1 MRRNSNIIGPRQG
14 VTTNNGNGVHDTF
27 DNYNAR
33 VLDNWPTVLKIE
45 SVTNSSGTQTENTVY
60 SHSVTSSGLVANETL
75 YWKIVDGTTT
85 STDFYLGAVQGTF
98 TQIAS
103 TQSGTFSIEHDFIGD
118 PNKST
123 RTYTF
128 QILRGGYSGDVLYE
142 SNTITI
148 LKPALLNLFWT
159 PSAINEGVSSSLGF
173 NLSNVGTNRTR
184 NFTLTNTGSA
194 SAADFNGSLPLSRSQ
209 SPATFVQVSY
219 TTVEDLV
226 TEGPET
232 LTVAISYGGYA
243 AWGSTTLTIVDT
255 SVFPSIS
262 SVTPSTTNITEG
274 NTVTFTVTD
283 STGSGGTLYWT
294 INTSGGVSA
303 ADFSPA
309 TLSGSF
315 ALTSGSGTIDIT
327 PIAEGSAEG
336 ETFTLEIRYGST
348 SGTILATS
356 TAVTIT
362 DAAAPLGT
370 DITTSFYEISNRFI
384 DSQTYMGT
392 TADYN
397 GPYDVGEVQFDY
409 TGTGSIYIVVKFTAA
424 TSFYND
430 VPIGGIQVLN
440 SSKTAILHQFIFYD
454 TGGGTGNSWTT
465 TTASPA
471 GLQPASGL
479 NFTPATASGYTYS
492 SIAFSS
498 TANRMNWATGTGSS
512 YTGAAD
518 GIGVSST
525 WSTNILPLGD
535 ATVSQIVGSSYM
547 YCETSGTTTDHVCV
561 ARSPSISLTAGSWIR
576 IAHALTGPTG
586 TPMDP
591 DDTLWVG
598 IY

>member
-14 VTTNNGNGVHDTF
+14 VTTDNGNGVHDTF

-45 SVTNSSGTQTENTVY
+45 SVTNSSGGQNENSVY
-60 SHSVTSSGLVANETL
+60 SHTVTSSGLAAAENL

-98 TQIAS
+98 LQNNFG
-103 TQSGTFSIEHDFIGD
+103 QSGTFNIEHDFIGD

-123 RTYTF
+123 RTYSF

-142 SNTITI
+142 SGTITI
-148 LKPALLNLFWT
+148 QKPTLGNFSWT
-159 PSAINEGVSSSLGF
+159 SSAINEGVSSSLRF
-173 NLSNVGTNRTR
+173 NLSNVGNSRIR

-194 SAADFNGSLPLSRSQ
+194 STADFNGGLPLSRSQ
-209 SPATFVQVSY
+209 TPFILESVPYA
-219 TTVEDLV
+219 TVEDLV

-255 SVFPSIS
+255 SVYPSIS

-283 STGSGGTLYWT
+283 STGSSGTLYWT

-309 TLSGSF
+309 ILSGSF
-315 ALTSGSGTIDIT
+315 ALTSGSGTIDIS

-362 DAAAPLGT
+362 DAAAPAGT

-384 DSQTYMGT
+384 NSETYMGT
-392 TADYN
+392 SGDYN

-409 TGTGSIYIVVKFTAA
+409 TGTGRIYIVVKFTAS
-424 TSFYND
+424 TSYFND
-430 VPIGGIQVLN
+430 VPIGGIQILN
-440 SSKTAILHQFIFYD
+440 SSKTAILHEFIFYNSS
-454 TGGGTGNSWTT
+454 GGTGNSWTT
-465 TTASPA
+465 TTSSPA
-471 GLQPASGL
+471 GLQSASGL

-492 SIAFSS
+492 SIGSGA
-498 TANRMNWATGTGSS
+498 TANRMNWATSTSSS

-518 GIGVSST
+518 GISST

-535 ATVSQIVGSSYM
+535 ATVSQFASAYYM
-547 YCETSGTTTDHVCV
+547 YCETSGAITNHVCV

-576 IAHALTGPTG
+576 IAHALTGPTSSQ
-586 TPMDP
+586 MDP
-591 DDTLWVG
+591 NDTLWVG